1 MTTENEQPAAKAD
14 CQDENCVLFGLVHTH
29 VYLEQAERTEE
40 QYLGDGVYASFD
52 GWQIWLAAN
61 DHLNEVI
68 AIEPQVWAQL
78 VKYAS
83 RVWGQRQA
91 PNLPAA
97 SAIACTDGEEP
108 IRFDQD
114 GGRDE
119 PPDPDGEEFRGGEAA
134 AYNAQEQDRI
144 QRELKR

>member
-1 MTTENEQPAAKAD
+1 METENEQPAAEPS
-14 CQDENCVLFGLVHTH
+14 CQDPECAFYSMEHTH
-29 VYLEQAERTEE
+29 VQLVEVQRTNE

-52 GWQIWLAAN
+52 GFQIWLAAN
-61 DHLNEVI
+61 DHENRVI

-97 SAIACTDGEEP
+97 SAIACTEEP

-114 GGRDE
+114 GG
-119 PPDPDGEEFRGGEAA
+119 
-134 AYNAQEQDRI
+134 
-144 QRELKR
+144 K